1 MAVVELRGCG
11 ELGQAAKG
19 EMKCLTEK
27 EQQELGATGRG
38 LWREQG
44 RHS

>member
-1 MAVVELRGCG
+1 MVNLDRLQNG
-11 ELGQAAKG
+11 EV
-19 EMKCLTEK
+19 KCLTEN